1 MGECDPMNENEWLA
15 ARFES
20 DRPRLRAVAY
30 RVLGSAAEADD
41 AVQEAWLRI
50 SRSDAA
56 AVENMSGWLTTIVA
70 RVSLNMLQS
79 RKSRRE
85 ELVDVPEDGGSH
97 RPDTVADPEQEA
109 LLAESVGTAML
120 VILDTLTPAERL
132 AFVLHDMFA
141 VPFEEIAQI
150 VDRTPA
156 AARQLASRARRR
168 VQRQSVVDPAA
179 PDAGPR
185 TVPVQ
190 EEGVDT
196 FQEGK
201 ADFIRAFLTASRE
214 GDFEALL
221 ATLAPD
227 IVVRSDQA
235 AMRMSVATG
244 MGVAEEIR
252 GSDAVTRAF
261 AKLSWAPVPALIDGS
276 DGLAYVQDGVPRAA
290 FRFGIADG
298 LITSIDIQADLTG
311 IDIVLC

>member
-1 MGECDPMNENEWLA
+1 MNENEWLA